1 MKAKINKS
9 KKTGKPL
16 AAKISQSVKMLVVPH
31 AKNEYRPHL
40 IRIYGIVAVL
50 LIIIG
55 LQFGYYLTINN
66 NNLSIENSN
75 ATITKLLAQTNAER
89 VKVGI
94 PVLKLNEK
102 LDQAATLKVQDMFNN
117 QYWAHISPSGATPWK
132 WLDAV
137 DYDYSEAGENLA
149 KNYTTVD
156 SVMSAWMNSPEHR
169 GNILQPDYRDI
180 GFAIAMGDLN
190 GSHSTVIVAL
200 YGINSEDLSTID
212 NSKMFISAD
221 SYGPNLIDRLESL
234 NLATDASLVVLA
246 LVIVIS
252 IVAHFNRHKLPK
264 ALSLSWRRHHGAY
277 KAVILIIISIAL
289 IIIGSSGRV

>member
-1 MKAKINKS
+1 
-9 KKTGKPL
+9 
-16 AAKISQSVKMLVVPH
+16 MLVVPH